1 MPSGLYGELMFQTRI
16 ILWSLGM
23 SIAMSV
29 GGSLSHAD
37 TLSRDEHSAI
47 GPVISTARVSSDP
60 SALGA
65 AARQESSVAMSVE
78 NVVILRTLPT
88 VSKQILVGGTT
99 LLPYIGAGFG
109 GGYVTEL
116 DRSLNSASSI
126 SSNTFNSGL
135 KNLSQGLL
143 PNEVQLGVRFPF

>member
-1 MPSGLYGELMFQTRI
+1 MVNVMFQTRT

-29 GGSLSHAD
+29 SGSLSQAD
-37 TLSRDEHSAI
+37 TLSRDGHSAI

-60 SALGA
+60 SALGT
-65 AARQESSVAMSVE
+65 AARQESSAAMPVE
-78 NVVILRTLPT
+78 NLVILRTLPT
-88 VSKQILVGGTT
+88 VSKQILLGGTT

-135 KNLSQGLL
+135 KNISQGLL